1 MHGSLSRLRGRVRE
15 GESEQ
20 SDNSFTS
27 FFVDFRF
34 IAKPP
39 MKISPLALTSLLALP
54 SFAQEPTP
62 TPASTPDEKETVI
75 VVTAER
81 NAQPLADTPSTV
93 TVITREQIEAK
104 KAFDISDLI
113 RLSPGVSTAQ
123 TGSQGKGV
131 SIFTRGTNSN
141 HTLVLIDGTR
151 ANSPADGRFDFG
163 TILAENIERIE
174 TLRGPQSALYG
185 SDAIGGVIN
194 IITRR
199 GSGPLRTGGG
209 LEFGSDARQKQV
221 FSARGEVGRGGL
233 SFSAT
238 RLKSGGQTDNDD
250 AKNLGAS
257 LRYDLGIGRKSNLA
271 FIGRFDDA
279 KVGTPG
285 QTNFTIDPNARS
297 KPREAFGSMQ
307 FTHDAEKRR
316 DKITFGIADRN
327 LDFNDALN
335 PGTTPAT
342 GTTTDSTNKSRVLS
356 LDAQSAFNFGK
367 STLTIGGETRRERA
381 SVDSVASFSGFPFDS
396 QFSQSTRTNALF
408 LQNEFRSGRLTLA
421 PGARYERNS
430 QFGGNTS
437 GRFAASF
444 EIDEK
449 SKIKASYGTAFKA
462 PSFNDLYFPGF
473 GTPTLQPEKSRGY
486 EIGYGRE
493 IAKSGRIEIT
503 AFRNRI
509 RNLIA
514 GVASPTA
521 ADPFRFIAANINRAR
536 TQGVEIGLDLPLA
549 RGVRGVV
556 NQTFLGTDAA
566 PKLLRRPGFNT
577 TADLIARRDKIS
589 ADLGFV
595 AQGRRFDNDFQ
606 DPAFGGTGRG
616 AGIYGGYT
624 RFDLTLGYDVRPG
637 LEIYGRVQNILDR
650 DYEEAAGFRAVGRNF
665 VIGLRT
671 AAF

>member
-1 MHGSLSRLRGRVRE
+1 
-15 GESEQ
+15 
-20 SDNSFTS
+20 
-27 FFVDFRF
+27 
-34 IAKPP
+34 
-39 MKISPLALTSLLALP
+39 MKISPLALSSLLALP
-54 SFAQEPTP
+54 ALAQEPTP
-62 TPASTPDEKETVI
+62 TPAPDAPENETVI

-81 NAQPLADTPSTV
+81 NSQPISQTPSTV
-93 TVITREQIEAK
+93 TVVTREQIEAK
-104 KAFDISDLI
+104 KPFDISDI
-113 RLSPGVSTAQ
+113 VRLSPGVSLAQ
-123 TGSQGKGV
+123 TGSLGKGV

-141 HTLVLIDGTR
+141 HTLVLIDGIR

-163 TILAENIERIE
+163 NILAENIERIE
-174 TLRGPQSALYG
+174 VLRGPQSALYG

-199 GSGPLRTGGG
+199 GTGPLKTGAG
-209 LEFGSDARQKQV
+209 LEIGSDSLQKQV
-221 FSARGEVGRGGL
+221 FSARGQVGRGGL

-238 RLKSGGQTDNDD
+238 RLKSGGQSDNDD
-250 AKNLGAS
+250 YKNLGAS
-257 LRYDLGIGRKSNLA
+257 LRYDLGIGKTSNLA

-279 KVGTPG
+279 EVGTPG

-297 KPREAFGSMQ
+297 KPRESFGNVQ

-316 DKITFGIADRN
+316 DKVTFGIADRR
-327 LDFNDALN
+327 LGFSDALN

-356 LDAQSAFNFGK
+356 LDAQSAFTLGK
-367 STLTIGGETRRERA
+367 NTLTVGGESRRERA
-381 SVDSVASFSGFPFDS
+381 SVDSVASFGGFPFNS
-396 QFSQSTRTNALF
+396 QFNQGTRTNALF
-408 LQNEFRSGRLTLA
+408 VQDEFRSGRFTLA
-421 PGARYERNS
+421 PGVRYERNS
-430 QFGGNTS
+430 QFGNNTS

-444 EIDEK
+444 DVDAK

-493 IAKSGRIEIT
+493 IAGSGRVEIT

-514 GVASPTA
+514 GVAAPTA
-521 ADPFRFIAANINRAR
+521 ADPFRFIAANINRAK

-549 RGVRGVV
+549 RGVRAVV
-556 NQTFLGTDAA
+556 NQTFLSTDAA
-566 PKLLRRPGFNT
+566 PRLLRRPGFNT
-577 TADLIARRDKIS
+577 TADLIARRQKIS
-589 ADLGFV
+589 ADLGFI

-616 AGIYGGYT
+616 AGVFGGYT

-637 LEIYGRVQNILDR
+637 LEIYGRLQNLFGR
-650 DYEEAAGFRAVGRNF
+650 DYEEAAGFRAPGRNF